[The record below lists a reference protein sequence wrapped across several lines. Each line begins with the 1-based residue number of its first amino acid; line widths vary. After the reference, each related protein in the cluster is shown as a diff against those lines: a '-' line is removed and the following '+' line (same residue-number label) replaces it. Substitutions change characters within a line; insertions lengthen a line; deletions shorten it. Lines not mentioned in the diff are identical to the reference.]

1 MNWRNRLCREY
12 SDVEMGRRKR
22 SKIDNQ
28 KNAEESVEQIKR
40 KCENVDINL
49 EKDAEND

>member
-1 MNWRNRLCREY
+1 MLKWAEER
-12 SDVEMGRRKR
+12 DQ
-22 SKIDNQ
+22 KIDNQ
-28 KNAEESVEQIKR
+28 KKDAEESVEQIKR

>member
-1 MNWRNRLCREY
+1 
-12 SDVEMGRRKR
+12 MGRRKR
-22 SKIDNQ
+22 SKNRQSKKD
-28 KNAEESVEQIKR
+28 AEESDEQIKR